1 LRNAMP
7 INEVWHLAHPMP
19 PKATVDQRIQWHV
32 EHARACGWRPI
43 PSKLL
48 EEMQRRGLAPLR

>member
-1 LRNAMP
+1 MP